1 VNINLNSYL
10 QVEEQELNDPAALAA
25 CLDQIDDAC
34 LALKQRMYDE
44 LLVTAEQRTQWWARF
59 IDYCRTGK

>member
-1 VNINLNSYL
+1 VNINLNSHL
-10 QVEEQELNDPAALAA
+10 QVEEQELDNADKLAA